1 MLSKFSVK
9 KPYTVVVGVVLIII
23 LGVVYISN
31 MTVDLMP
38 SMNLP

>member
-23 LGVVYISN
+23 LGADHGDGQQHQDRSVYFQ
-31 MTVDLMP
+31 
-38 SMNLP
+38 